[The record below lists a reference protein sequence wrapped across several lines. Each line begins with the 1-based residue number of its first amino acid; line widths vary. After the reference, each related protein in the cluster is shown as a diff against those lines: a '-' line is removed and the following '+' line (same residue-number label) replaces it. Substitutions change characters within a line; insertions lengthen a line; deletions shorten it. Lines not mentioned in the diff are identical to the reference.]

1 MYFSFSMRFFVEIE
15 VIIALLPERT
25 SNFWL
30 GKQFLLA
37 RIAWCAGLTRTVLLQ
52 QLHGGGQRAT
62 LRLRNRK
69 VNVLRNSNLTH
80 HHPAAPLARALQYP
94 KKRAA
99 LPGTAGERPP
109 SIAAE
114 DDEIELAGIL
124 ISL

>member
-37 RIAWCAGLTRTVLLQ
+37 RIAWCAGLTRTILLQ
-52 QLHGGGQRAT
+52 QLDCGCQRAAFRLGNEEVNM
-62 LRLRNRK
+62 LRHDD
-69 VNVLRNSNLTH
+69 LTH
-80 HHPAAPLARALQYP
+80 HHPAATFARALEYS
-94 KKRAA
+94 KKEAA
-99 LPGTAGERPP
+99 LTRGAEERHPAIATEGDEMKLP
-109 SIAAE
+109 SV
-114 DDEIELAGIL
+114 L